1 MYSHKFF
8 FYFLNKFFL
17 IYLYF
22 FRDNEEKKCIFNF
35 RLAPYSEKLAN
46 NFKMIPKCFQ
56 NFENHFG
63 LSGKIRKNST
73 KKTVEIY

>member
-1 MYSHKFF
+1 MK
-8 FYFLNKFFL
+8 
-17 IYLYF
+17 YL
-22 FRDNEEKKCIFNF
+22 RKT
-35 RLAPYSEKLAN
+35 SEKLAN
-46 NFKMIPKCFQ
+46 NFKMVPKCFQ